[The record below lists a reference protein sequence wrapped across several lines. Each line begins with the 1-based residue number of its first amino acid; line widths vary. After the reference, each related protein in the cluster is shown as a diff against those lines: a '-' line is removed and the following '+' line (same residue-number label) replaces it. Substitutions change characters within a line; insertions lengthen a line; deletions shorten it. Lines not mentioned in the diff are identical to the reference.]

1 MEESI
6 RNLSLVSIVMPVYN
20 TPSEWL
26 EQSILSCLNQTHQN
40 FELLIIDNESKNEK
54 TLKCLS
60 RFKNIDKIKMLY
72 SQKQEGKR
80 GVSTSLNEGIK
91 NSKGSYIARM
101 DSDDWMHPD
110 RLEKQVEY
118 LTNNT
123 DIHIVGS
130 QMKIIQQN
138 KITSHPEIVN
148 KDTIIK
154 YNMGWFMNHP
164 TVMFRKEL
172 FDIVGLYA
180 ETPKNFAEDFE
191 LWTRCLSQGIK
202 IRNMKDCLL
211 NYNFHGTNVSI
222 VDANSNEWANS
233 LADCKKRLL

>member
-1 MEESI
+1 MEIST
-6 RNLSLVSIVMPVYN
+6 RSLNLVSIVMPVYN
-20 TPSEWL
+20 TIPEWL

-40 FELLIIDNESKNEK
+40 FELLIIDNQSTNEK

-72 SQKQEGKR
+72 SPKQEHKR

-91 NSKGSYIARM
+91 KSKGNYIARM

-110 RLEKQVEY
+110 RLEKQIDY
-118 LTNNT
+118 LENNK
-123 DIHIVGS
+123 DVHIVGS

-138 KITSHPEIVN
+138 NITSHPEIVS

-154 YNMGWFMNHP
+154 YNVGWFMNHP

-180 ETPKNFAEDFE
+180 ETPKNFPEDFE
-191 LWTRCLSQGIK
+191 LWTRCLAQGIK

-211 NYNFHGTNVSI
+211 NYNLHGTNTSI
-222 VDANSNEWANS
+222 VDANTSEWNDS
-233 LADCKKRLL
+233 MQIYKKRLI